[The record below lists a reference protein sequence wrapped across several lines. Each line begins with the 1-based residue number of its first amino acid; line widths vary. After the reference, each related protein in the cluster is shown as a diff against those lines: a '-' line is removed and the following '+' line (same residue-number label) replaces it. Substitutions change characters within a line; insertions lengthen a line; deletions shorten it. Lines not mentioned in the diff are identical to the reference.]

1 MALLSRA
8 QQCNICC
15 RVALLRSWVGGKKG
29 KYKKKPYRIFIGAV
43 SMCWRVENSIAARRT
58 ISVGSWVFLV
68 DEWDRHLRWPVEEVR
83 LGSIV
88 AV

>member
-1 MALLSRA
+1 VRSNATF
-8 QQCNICC
+8 
-15 RVALLRSWVGGKKG
+15 VAELPYFGLGLGVKRENT
-29 KYKKKPYRIFIGAV
+29 KKKPYRIFIGAV
-43 SMCWRVENSIAARRT
+43 SMRWRVENSIAARRT